1 MRRNNS
7 AIICYDRPH
16 AQLHADVWGVWR
28 FACGEEAIHL
38 LFLIA
43 ILLGRKAC
51 QSLEILA
58 EETDVREIQLIGNLC
73 SLPVAMAQL
82 HLGGRDDG
90 SVYPLLR
97 THSAHRHHKRA
108 QIATGDA
115 KFLGIEGKLMLLA
128 AMEIDK
134 AQETIEDLIGMG
146 RRRYGCTIMKELVT
160 LVSNKN
166 WTR

>member
-1 MRRNNS
+1 
-7 AIICYDRPH
+7 
-16 AQLHADVWGVWR
+16 
-28 FACGEEAIHL
+28 
-38 LFLIA
+38 
-43 ILLGRKAC
+43 
-51 QSLEILA
+51 
-58 EETDVREIQLIGNLC
+58 
-73 SLPVAMAQL
+73 MAQL